1 VNLRRLLVSLAAV
14 SLLVAPVPGQ
24 VAKEKDKAKS
34 KPAPRSFTDEDLKK
48 YQDKAKEESTGTQT
62 GTPTATPTES
72 ASPQSE
78 PEGAPKRGGWRRRG
92 AEYGGDQQASPPSAS
107 HDQVQEAP
115 PTDAVDPKSGEEAEW
130 KGRAAVARRPVDDA
144 QSRIAA
150 IEGEMAQL
158 KEQLNP
164 MSTNYILGGTST
176 AGVDA
181 ILELEQKL
189 QNLETQRVDVKA
201 ELAEAAKGWQGFL
214 EEARAAGASPAW
226 LTP

>member
-24 VAKEKDKAKS
+24 DAKAKEKDKAKS

-48 YQDKAKEESTGTQT
+48 YQDKPKEESTGVQT
-62 GTPTATPTES
+62 GTSTET

-78 PEGAPKRGGWRRRG
+78 PEGAPKKGGWRRRS
-92 AEYGGDQQASPPSAS
+92 AEYGGDQQAAPPPSTS
-107 HDQVQEAP
+107 HDQAQEAP
-115 PTDAVDPKSGEEAEW
+115 PSDAVDPRSGEEAEW
-130 KGRAAVARRPVDDA
+130 KGRAGQARRPVDDA

-150 IEGEMAQL
+150 IEAEMAQL
-158 KEQLNP
+158 KERLNP
-164 MSTNYILGGTST
+164 MSATYILGGTST

-181 ILELEQKL
+181 ILEIEDKL
-189 QNLETQRVDVKA
+189 RNLETQRVDVKA
-201 ELAEAAKGWQGFL
+201 ELAEAEKGWQGFL

-226 LTP
+226 LNP